1 MIHVHTRTWDESL
14 GWSQPSQKLPKA
26 PQLVFIFGDTAIIE
40 TKNVYAQVRTL
51 YPQSHILIATNAG
64 TILGK
69 DLLDSTLS
77 LAALYFEKTRIWY
90 AETTIDDIHKS
101 RDVGARLAEFL
112 PTTDLRH
119 AFVVSDGVG
128 VNGSQ
133 LVEGINATIPNT
145 IAVTGAL
152 AADGFRSERTYVG
165 LNAKPKRNTV
175 GLIGFYGKHIH
186 IAYSSQTGWH
196 ATSKKY
202 TITRSDGNVLYEL
215 DNRPAVE
222 VFTEIMGEEL
232 AAHLPTSGG
241 AFPLELQ
248 LKDGSKVIRTV
259 IGYDKEH
266 QSLTFAGDIPSGTDA
281 YIMNTTNELLAEHAG
296 RAANKAMEKLGMQP
310 QFALPVSCYG
320 RKAFMKENTH
330 LEVEALAKELGTTPT
345 FGFYT
350 NGELAPTEDSGV
362 NCKWHNQTMT
372 ITLFAED

>member
-90 AETTIDDIHKS
+90 AETTIDDIHRS

-145 IAVTGAL
+145 IA
-152 AADGFRSERTYVG
+152 
-165 LNAKPKRNTV
+165 
-175 GLIGFYGKHIH
+175 
-186 IAYSSQTGWH
+186 
-196 ATSKKY
+196 
-202 TITRSDGNVLYEL
+202 RSDGNVLYEL

-330 LEVEALAKELGTTPT
+330 LEVEALEM
-345 FGFYT
+345 
-350 NGELAPTEDSGV
+350 S
-362 NCKWHNQTMT
+362 
-372 ITLFAED
+372 